1 MGKEDT
7 VQTHN
12 GYYGAIEKSEIMPFC
27 SNLDDLEIIILSE
40 VSQTKKGKYHM
51 ISLTG
56 GIFKKDT
63 NELIYKTEID
73 SKNLW
78 LPKGK

>member
-1 MGKEDT
+1 
-7 VQTHN
+7 
-12 GYYGAIEKSEIMPFC
+12 
-27 SNLDDLEIIILSE
+27 
-40 VSQTKKGKYHM
+40 M

-56 GIFKKDT
+56 GILKKDI

-78 LPKGK
+78 LLLLLLSCFSHDQLCETP